1 MREMLSTRAT
11 AQGLR
16 CCAVREFGE
25 VENAAAGMEIITGM
39 GGWTFIFCDAN
50 DPAMRK
56 RRVESYLFFDDG
68 IEAGGSYERMV
79 ELVYRRLMDALERK
93 ADSRGVVEIP
103 DAPETVH

>member
-1 MREMLSTRAT
+1 
-11 AQGLR
+11 
-16 CCAVREFGE
+16 
-25 VENAAAGMEIITGM
+25 MEIITGM

-68 IEAGGSYERMV
+68 IEAGGSYDRMV
-79 ELVYRRLMDALERK
+79 ELVYRRLMEALERK